1 MSRFGR
7 KADSDLKGAEG
18 RPLTRSG
25 PSTIGSHLDF
35 LPGLFILALRQLNA
49 KTQPEAAMFTW
60 SGATA
65 W

>member
-1 MSRFGR
+1 M
-7 KADSDLKGAEG
+7 
-18 RPLTRSG
+18 TRSG